1 MTVLQDFQRTKEMA
15 TAKTQVG
22 ASKNGVSPALQGR
35 SIYFIPNGDFDDT
48 LESDFDDIEF
58 ELYTVEEQA
67 PGSLDPNRVE
77 ASILA
82 PLQESRLLT
91 FEGEQLLFKQLNFLR
106 FRASAIQAGLNPKRP
121 SARKLKEIDRLLSE
135 VEKVREEL
143 ARANLRLVVSVAGKL
158 SISRD
163 EFDEFV
169 AEGNG
174 ILLYAIDKFDY
185 SRGYH
190 FSTYLTHAVQ
200 RHLYRVIDRRRK
212 QAQRE
217 HASPTEM
224 MAQEPM
230 IETDPSES
238 IEDEVKVAAAAVIS
252 KFDETLDERERFIVR
267 GRFGLDNSGKS
278 LTFRELGE
286 QLGLSKERV
295 RQLLQR
301 SLEKLGEVAKPFES
315 IFVSH

>member
-1 MTVLQDFQRTKEMA
+1 MA

-35 SIYFIPNGDFDDT
+35 SIDFIPNGDFDDT

-58 ELYTVEEQA
+58 ELYAVEEQA

-77 ASILA
+77 ASLLA

-91 FEGEQLLFKQLNFLR
+91 FDGEQLLFKQLNFLR
-106 FRASAIQAGLNPKRP
+106 FRASAIQAGLHPKRP

-163 EFDEFV
+163 EFDEFDEFV

-185 SRGYH
+185 SRGYR

-212 QAQRE
+212 RAQRE
-217 HASPTEM
+217 HPCQAEM

-238 IEDEVKVAAAAVIS
+238 IEDEIKVAAAAVIS
-252 KFDETLDERERFIVR
+252 KFDETLDERERVIVR
-267 GRFGLDNSGKS
+267 GRFGLDGSGES

-315 IFVSH
+315 IFASH

>member
-1 MTVLQDFQRTKEMA
+1 MA
-15 TAKTQVG
+15 TVTTQIRD
-22 ASKNGVSPALQGR
+22 SKNETTVGMPDR
-35 SIYFIPNGDFDDT
+35 PIDFIPNVDFDDT
-48 LESDFDDIEF
+48 LESEFDDIEF
-58 ELYTVEEQA
+58 ELYAEEAQT

-77 ASILA
+77 ASLLA

-106 FRASAIQAGLNPKRP
+106 FRASAIQATLNPKRP
-121 SARKLKEIDRLLSE
+121 AKKKVREMERLL
-135 VEKVREEL
+135 VEAEAAREEL
-143 ARANLRLVVSVAGKL
+143 AKANLRLVASIAGKL
-158 SISRD
+158 SISGE

-174 ILLYAIDKFDY
+174 ILIYAIDKFDY
-185 SRGYH
+185 SRGYR
-190 FSTYLTHAVQ
+190 FSTYVTHAVQ

-212 QAQRE
+212 RAQRE
-217 HASPTEM
+217 HACQAEV

-230 IETDPSES
+230 IETDPSEL
-238 IEDEVKVAAAAVIS
+238 IEDEIKVAAAAVIA
-252 KFDETLDERERFIVR
+252 KLEDTLDEREQFIVR
-267 GRFGLDNSGKS
+267 GRFGLDGSGKS

-315 IFVSH
+315 IFASH

>member
-1 MTVLQDFQRTKEMA
+1 MNAHHDTR
-15 TAKTQVG
+15 
-22 ASKNGVSPALQGR
+22 VSAAGILDRP
-35 SIYFIPNGDFDDT
+35 IDFIPNGDFDDT
-48 LESDFDDIEF
+48 LESDFDDIAFEF
-58 ELYTVEEQA
+58 YVEEVQA

-77 ASILA
+77 ASLLA
-82 PLQESRLLT
+82 PLRESRLLT

-106 FRASAIQAGLNPKRP
+106 FRASAIQATLHPKRP
-121 SARKLKEIDRLLSE
+121 AKKKVREMERLL
-135 VEKVREEL
+135 VEAEAAREEL
-143 ARANLRLVVSVAGKL
+143 AKANLRLVASIAGKL
-158 SISRD
+158 SISSE

-174 ILLYAIDKFDY
+174 ILIYAIDKFDY
-185 SRGYH
+185 SRGYR
-190 FSTYLTHAVQ
+190 FSTYVTHAVQ

-212 QAQRE
+212 RAQRE
-217 HASPTEM
+217 HACQAEV

-230 IETDPSES
+230 IETDPTEL
-238 IEDEVKVAAAAVIS
+238 IEDEIKVAAAAVIA
-252 KFDETLDERERFIVR
+252 KLEDTLDEREQFIVR
-267 GRFGLDNSGKS
+267 GRFGLDGSGNS

-315 IFVSH
+315 IFASH